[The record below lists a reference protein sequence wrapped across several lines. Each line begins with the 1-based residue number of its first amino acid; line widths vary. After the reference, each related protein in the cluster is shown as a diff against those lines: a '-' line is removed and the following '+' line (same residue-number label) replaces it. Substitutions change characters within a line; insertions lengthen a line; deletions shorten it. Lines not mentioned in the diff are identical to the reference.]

1 MGISIKELI
10 PVGERIL
17 QAGGVEEYK
26 LDAESLLCFE
36 IGFDKKKI
44 FMNWT
49 YEVDDAHVDG
59 YLDKISR
66 RAAGEPLQ
74 YITGEQYFM
83 GRRFAVG
90 PTVLIP
96 RPETESLTEKAIQY
110 LAGRRSANMALDL
123 CTGSGAIAVSLAL
136 KFHSLKVTASDIS
149 KEALVTA
156 SRNARAHGVAPRIE
170 FVRSNLFSSIKK
182 GGLSGK
188 KFDLIISNPPYIRSG
203 DIGELQREIR
213 EHEPMAA
220 LDGGEDGLDF
230 YRKIAAGAKAY
241 MKKDGCLMLEIG
253 ADQGVD
259 VRTILEN
266 AEFREAAIFPDLSG
280 RDRIAMAHK

>member
-10 PVGERIL
+10 SIGEGIL

-26 LDAESLLCFE
+26 IDAESLLCFE
-36 IGFDKKKI
+36 IGFDKQKI

-49 YEVDDAHVDG
+49 YKVDDAHVDG

-74 YITGEQYFM
+74 YITGEQFFM
-83 GRRFAVG
+83 GRRFAVS
-90 PTVLIP
+90 PMVLIP
-96 RPETESLTEKAIQY
+96 RPETESLTEKALEY
-110 LAGRRSANMALDL
+110 LAKHRHANTALDL
-123 CTGSGAIAVSLAL
+123 CTGSGAIAVSLAR
-136 KFHSLKVTASDIS
+136 KFHNLKVMASDVS

-156 SRNARAHGVAPRIE
+156 SRNARAHCVASRIE
-170 FVRSNLFSSIKK
+170 FVRSDLFASIKK

-203 DIGELQREIR
+203 DIDGLQREIR
-213 EHEPMAA
+213 EHEPRVA

-230 YRKIAAGAKAY
+230 YRKIAADAKAY

-253 ADQGVD
+253 ADQGPD
-259 VRTILEN
+259 VKAILEGAGLRK
-266 AEFREAAIFPDLSG
+266 AEIALDLAG
-280 RDRIAMAHK
+280 LDRIAQALR